1 MNLRSLPPKLK
12 IPFLFKL
19 NYYSIL
25 IMSLWSVPAQVLI
38 VLMKRFLAN
47 MQQKKLSSQQ
57 TLQEAQIY
65 VKKITRTE
73 LKALPNGQKII
84 QEIRASFPKNHPEL
98 LKQWEAQ
105 NYPLQARYF
114 WGAWVCVGREF

>member
-1 MNLRSLPPKLK
+1 
-12 IPFLFKL
+12 
-19 NYYSIL
+19 
-25 IMSLWSVPAQVLI
+25 
-38 VLMKRFLAN
+38 MKRFLAN

-114 WGAWVCVGREF
+114 FLGCMGMCG

>member
-1 MNLRSLPPKLK
+1 
-12 IPFLFKL
+12 
-19 NYYSIL
+19 
-25 IMSLWSVPAQVLI
+25 MSLWSVPAQVLI

-57 TLQEAQIY
+57 TLQQAQIY

>member
-1 MNLRSLPPKLK
+1 
-12 IPFLFKL
+12 
-19 NYYSIL
+19 
-25 IMSLWSVPAQVLI
+25 MSLWSVPAQVLI

-57 TLQEAQIY
+57 TLQQAQIY

-84 QEIRASFPKNHPEL
+84 QEILGLKNGC
-98 LKQWEAQ
+98 
-105 NYPLQARYF
+105 ARF
-114 WGAWVCVGREF
+114 FN